1 MRTYSLRAALAVL
14 FLFPIRL
21 FSQGYDSLM
30 WVPNGPVN
38 AIVKSGNDIYF
49 GGDFDYMGKP
59 TGFAVPLDINT
70 ALPYFQNFPK
80 VDGPVYAI
88 ASDFKGG
95 WYIGGSF
102 NYVGNIPRKNFA
114 RIKSDGTV
122 MPINIAPDGP
132 VYAIETSSGGLG
144 SPWVFIGGA
153 FHNCDGQPVYN
164 ICQLYTMQQHIHPLW
179 IPNLNGPVYSIKKV
193 GDQVWVG
200 GSFTNVNGFQGTG
213 YLTILSVLRNFD
225 PTLYSLTNP
234 SGSIFANPNPPNGTV
249 YALYYNYL
257 NGKLFAGGAFSY
269 LGPLFRNHAGSIVPS
284 TYAITNWNPNI
295 TGTVRAISGLLPG
308 PTPQTDHGNGGNRMM
323 STAVANTIYLGGQ
336 FTFINSIPAKGFA
349 EMDANAPNV
358 LSTSTNNANCN
369 GSIWSIY
376 ADKTRNRI
384 YVGGQFTSIGGAQR
398 YNFAC
403 MDTNGIAL
411 NLVAS
416 VGNKVRALCVTGS
429 LVYLGS
435 ESPCMYGNP
444 SGPIASI
451 NTSTGNVNAWSAPV
465 KGTVNCMGLS
475 PGNIL
480 YIGGAFDSIQGI
492 ARKNLGAIDLGTQS
506 VTAFNPGCTGTVRTL
521 LLCNNKLYV
530 GGYFTYTGGQ
540 QRNNLA
546 CIDIPSAQAT
556 IWSPDADGTVNTL
569 VLNNGKIYCGGYF
582 SNIGGSTHEKIACLD
597 TVGGYAIN
605 AWNPSPDDGVYALAV
620 TGNTIT
626 AGGWF
631 NNVNAQG
638 RNNICSLDLGGGSI
652 TSFDPSPD
660 DYVRALGVSGNYVFA
675 GGNFT
680 MFAGQPRHSLAAYDH
695 TNGQLQALDISLSAS
710 PLVFYLDG
718 TELYVG
724 GLFTGIQR
732 DVHAYFVKIDTWY
745 LLGEN
750 EDDFTGGDLA
760 IYPNPNTGHFS
771 IEGNFKNTSWL
782 DLGIYNALGQK
793 VMEEKMSADAGS
805 FHHDFD
811 ISGMSAGIYYVNI
824 FDGKTRRSLKI
835 VKQ

>member
-1 MRTYSLRAALAVL
+1 MRAALVVL
-14 FLFPIRL
+14 FLFPLSL

-49 GGDFDYMGKP
+49 GGDFDYVGKP

-70 ALPYFQNFPK
+70 ALPYFPNFPK

-88 ASDFKGG
+88 ASDFRGG
-95 WYIGGSF
+95 WYIGGNFS
-102 NYVGNIPRKNFA
+102 YVGNIPRKNFA

-144 SPWVFIGGA
+144 SPYVFLGGD
-153 FHNCDGQPVYN
+153 FQNCDGQPVYN
-164 ICQLYTMQQHIHPLW
+164 VCQLYTMQQHIHPLW
-179 IPNLNGPVYSIKKV
+179 IPNVNGPVYSIKKV

-200 GSFTNVNGFQGTG
+200 GNFTSVNARQGTS
-213 YLTILSVLRNFD
+213 YLAILSVSRNFD
-225 PTLYSLTNP
+225 PNTSIYS
-234 SGSIFANPNPPNGTV
+234 NPNPPNGAV
-249 YALYYNYL
+249 YALYYNYV

-308 PTPQTDHGNGGNRMM
+308 AAPQTDHGNGGNRMM

-403 MDTNGIAL
+403 MDTNGVAI

-416 VGNKVRALCVTGS
+416 VGNKVRALCVTGQV
-429 LVYLGS
+429 VYLGS

-444 SGPIASI
+444 SGPLASI
-451 NTSTGNVNAWSAPV
+451 DVTTGNVNAWSPSV
-465 KGTVNCMGLS
+465 NGSVNCMSLS
-475 PGNIL
+475 GGNIL

-492 ARKNLGAIDLGTQS
+492 ARKNLGAIDLTSQS
-506 VTAFNPGCTGTVRTL
+506 VTSFNPGCTGTVRTML
-521 LLCNNKLYV
+521 PDNTKLYV

-540 QRNNLA
+540 PRNNLA
-546 CIDIPSAQAT
+546 CIDIPSSQAT
-556 IWSPDADGTVNTL
+556 IWSPNADGTVNTL
-569 VLNNGKIYCGGYF
+569 VINNGKIYCGGYF
-582 SNIGGSTHEKIACLD
+582 SNIGGSPHEKIACLD

-605 AWNPSPDDGVYALAV
+605 SWNPAPDDGVYALAV
-620 TGNTIT
+620 AGNNIT

-638 RNNICSLDLGGGSI
+638 RNNMCSLDLASGNVS
-652 TSFDPSPD
+652 SFNPAPD
-660 DYVRALGVSGNYVFA
+660 DYVRALGVSGNYIFA

-695 TNGQLQALDISLSAS
+695 TTGQLQALDISLSAS
-710 PLVFYLDG
+710 PLAFYLDG

-745 LLGEN
+745 LLGEHEN
-750 EDDFTGGDLA
+750 NFTADGLVL
-760 IYPNPNTGHFS
+760 YPNPATGNFS
-771 IEGNFKNTSWL
+771 LEGNSKDASQL
-782 DLGIYNALGQK
+782 EVSIYNALGQK
-793 VMEEKMSADAGS
+793 VLDEKMSAGAGP
-805 FHHDFD
+805 FRHAFD

-824 FDGKTRRSLKI
+824 FDGTTQRCLKL